1 MPNFLYRK
9 SKDITVTAYGASI
22 QTQKITR
29 KKKYIAVDPFTETC
43 VERTIDKERGKA
55 IFKRFKKIESIYKRQ
70 NENVEKIYRS
80 EKEYLTS
87 EAFWLEYLGLT
98 ELNNEKTFSNDR
110 Q

>member
-43 VERTIDKERGKA
+43 VVRRIDKKRGKRVL
-55 IFKRFKKIESIYKRQ
+55 KRFK
-70 NENVEKIYRS
+70 NVERRYGKNHYNVESAYRS
-80 EKEYLTS
+80 ASANLTS
-87 EAFWLEYLGLT
+87 EEFWMEYLGLT